1 MKSIDALLDRKY
13 DPEKYHCVHFLIEA
27 ADYIFGLDY
36 SDSFVGLTTSLH
48 ETLQTSRHTAT
59 RNKQIR
65 EPLNGT
71 IVLMTNMHQSSHV
84 GLFYCGRVL
93 HLTDMGVH
101 FLPLIT
107 IQRFHKRIRYY
118 EPITHSKEPA

>member
-36 SDSFVGLTTSLH
+36 SDSFIGLTTSLH
-48 ETLQTSRHTAT
+48 ETLRASRHTAT
-59 RNKQIR
+59 RNRQIK
-65 EPLNGT
+65 EPVDGT
-71 IVLMTNMHQSSHV
+71 IVLMTNINQSSHV

-93 HLTDMGVH
+93 HLSEIGVH
-101 FLPLIT
+101 FQELRSLERNYS
-107 IQRFHKRIRYY
+107 RFRFY
-118 EPITHSKEPA
+118 EASYLSQ